1 MHITFTNIHIY
12 NEIFYDGWFINGLIL
27 PLVLEG
33 VSQLP
38 ISDNA
43 SNVDVD
49 SNIEYNE
56 KSDVDSN
63 KYLTIPKCD
72 WISFIFKIRK

>member
-12 NEIFYDGWFINGLIL
+12 NEIFLMDGLFMDSSF

-43 SNVDVD
+43 SDVDVESD
-49 SNIEYNE
+49 IELKNLML
-56 KSDVDSN
+56 N
-63 KYLTIPKCD
+63 P
-72 WISFIFKIRK
+72 RNH